1 LLCTLKV
8 SYTYG
13 WVMRRESCPACI
25 YIWMSHESW
34 VMSCTWIRSESCC
47 TSEWVMRHA
56 WGMSHVPCM
65 NGSRIMSYVWIRN
78 ESCPIYEFV
87 LRHVWMRTA
96 RHDSWLMTH
105 SYIYEWVTNHVLRMN
120 SQRIM
125 SYIWIRTASC
135 VNAYC
140 ATWLMTHDSFIYI
153 WMSHES
159 CPTYE
164 FVVRHVLY
172 CTKSF
177 LEEHGCRTRQPE
189 RTWLLGPGS
198 CSGANQK
205 YPFCSR

>member
-1 LLCTLKV
+1 MTRLFSWDLYRPFLYVLHDSFRSVLWLTYFLEIFISPSSTHFFFGNLLCTLKV

-65 NGSRIMSYVWIRN
+65 NGSRIISYVWIRN

-120 SQRIM
+120 S
-125 SYIWIRTASC
+125 
-135 VNAYC
+135 
-140 ATWLMTHDSFIYI
+140 
-153 WMSHES
+153 
-159 CPTYE
+159 
-164 FVVRHVLY
+164 
-172 CTKSF
+172 
-177 LEEHGCRTRQPE
+177 
-189 RTWLLGPGS
+189 
-198 CSGANQK
+198 
-205 YPFCSR
+205 